1 MKKNK
6 KILLLIAV
14 ILLLPITVYAKAE
27 SCPLGPNVTE
37 DIKGAL
43 RVIQILGPLIT
54 IIFSIWDFFR
64 SLAKGDIEKNVKAL
78 GAKVAKRIFATF
90 MLFFIPLLINQ
101 AFILFGLYT
110 DESCNLD
117 TKPASAE
124 TCAEYG
130 ESYDEETGKCS
141 GALDKTSFCASLQ
154 VEGDIN
160 TSRNKCNQNSNC
172 RYVDA
177 FAKCV
182 PK

>member
-1 MKKNK
+1 M
-6 KILLLIAV
+6 IAV

-117 TKPASAE
+117 KLFSE
-124 TCAEYG
+124 LEVERC
-130 ESYDEETGKCS
+130 KCS
-141 GALDKTSFCASLQ
+141 GELDKTSFCASLQ
-154 VEGDIN
+154 VEGDIT
-160 TSRNKCNQNSNC
+160 TSRNKCNQNPIC